1 MSIKFKFEIPGPDTA
16 AGAKF
21 AQFRAGAVAHLVTLG
36 YDIGDLDEI
45 IAADVD
51 FNTALANAEAKKA
64 ETRAAVAVKSEARVT
79 STEVIM
85 EWVDRVKSNALA
97 TPEMLADFGIV
108 PSAGGAAPVIPPV
121 ALSAIP
127 SYQGTCTLTWSRT
140 NNIKGTTFILEFSL
154 DGENWEW
161 LNSTTK
167 TKFVD
172 ANATPGV
179 PRFYRIRA
187 QRAGETSAPGSW
199 TNIYPA
205 VGGDTLQIA
214 A

>member
-1 MSIKFKFEIPGPDTA
+1 MSIKYKFEIPGPDTA

-21 AQFRAGAVAHLVTLG
+21 AQFRTGAVAHLVTLG

-51 FNTALANAEAKKA
+51 FNTALTNAEAKKV
-64 ETRAAVAVKSEARVT
+64 ETRTAVAVKSEARVT

-97 TPEMLADFGIV
+97 TPEMLADFGIE
-108 PSAGGAAPVIPPV
+108 PFAGGAAPAIPPV
-121 ALSAIP
+121 ALAAIP
-127 SYQGTCTLTWSRT
+127 SYTGTCTLTRSRT

-154 DGENWEW
+154 DGDTWQW
-161 LNSTTK
+161 LSSTTK

-172 ANATPGV
+172 TNATPGAQ
-179 PRFYRIRA
+179 RIYRIRA
-187 QRAGETSAPGSW
+187 QRAGVTSAPGSW
-199 TNIYPA
+199 ATIYPA
-205 VGGDTLQIA
+205 GGGDTLQVEA
-214 A
+214 